1 MDQRPISGSRRRG
14 QLNGLLAAR
23 ATAEAT
29 SQADRRRGL
38 SPRPARSWR
47 DHLGPSSEQTG
58 DLLTYLLTC
67 PLANP

>member
-1 MDQRPISGSRRRG
+1 MDRRPISGSRRRG
-14 QLNGLLAAR
+14 QLNKLLAAR

-38 SPRPARSWR
+38 TPKPARSWR

-67 PLANP
+67 PSANP